1 MCRSTSF
8 TPARLI
14 YIQSPLHPCQQQRC
28 TSLVDERKPPKK
40 IQQTHIDLL
49 IYMGVILVRY
59 SYINSVDYVSG
70 CMAI

>member
-1 MCRSTSF
+1 M
-8 TPARLI
+8 
-14 YIQSPLHPCQQQRC
+14 HPCQQQRC